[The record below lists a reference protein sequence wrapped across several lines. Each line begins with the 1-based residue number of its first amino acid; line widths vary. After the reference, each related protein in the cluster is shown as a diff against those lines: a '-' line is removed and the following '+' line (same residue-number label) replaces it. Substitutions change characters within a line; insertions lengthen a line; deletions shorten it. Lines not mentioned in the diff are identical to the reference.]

1 MTYPLRH
8 VTKRIGQSIAYR
20 LFRLAVHLTL
30 GHKKTGKETRMKR
43 RITRLTV
50 LQTGKLLAALY
61 GFLSIVIL
69 PFLLIA
75 MLFGGARAIA
85 PMLVMLV
92 MLVLYPILG
101 FILGVIMAAL
111 YNLASKWIGGL
122 EVTVEAVEGE

>member
-1 MTYPLRH
+1 VP
-8 VTKRIGQSIAYR
+8 
-20 LFRLAVHLTL
+20 TL
-30 GHKKTGKETRMKR
+30 GHKNTGKENGMKR

-50 LQTGKLLAALY
+50 LQTGKLLAVLY

-75 MLFGGARAIA
+75 MLFAGAKVIA
-85 PMLVMLV
+85 PMLV
-92 MLVLYPILG
+92 MLVLYPIMG
-101 FILGVIMAAL
+101 FIGGIIMAAL